1 MQENLTPLNVS
12 LVLSRACRKLCLTK
26 KTCSP
31 IFEKQFP
38 PPFHIYQHPRIF
50 FSCNPIVVVGVM
62 LFMQFIYIL
71 RYFSTTFSFFISSLF
86 SYLVRERKLIIN
98 GTIFFSI
105 TFFKIKRMFSLPLVI
120 DLLLMTVCPFII
132 RGWQTISTFFFLLP
146 HRLRRTPSWFFFH
159 LLFWPLPL
167 SLIYRRN
174 INRRKCLMYDCFH
187 GNGPLEVCFSVCA
200 CLAFNDTAR
209 WIYFSLPT
217 KQNKKKKYK
226 GL

>member
-1 MQENLTPLNVS
+1 MLVCLGGAREICGLNRCHCDRKWFIFVSFFFLSKKTNMQENLTPLNVS

-132 RGWQTISTFFFLLP
+132 RGWQTISTFF
-146 HRLRRTPSWFFFH
+146 S
-159 LLFWPLPL
+159 
-167 SLIYRRN
+167 S
-174 INRRKCLMYDCFH
+174 
-187 GNGPLEVCFSVCA
+187 S
-200 CLAFNDTAR
+200 
-209 WIYFSLPT
+209 S
-217 KQNKKKKYK
+217 
-226 GL
+226 